1 MISIFKFKQ
10 GSEFGGKVFSSLP
23 PPSPHIHTC
32 ANTLTT
38 NNSNKISETDIHGAI
53 SGFLLHCIM
62 KKKAGCCDKT
72 MNGGNCLFS
81 KKNSSQC
88 QMLILKW
95 MLIIVLWR
103 DMSHFFLYRPGGW
116 GIHFV
121 FIEIWL
127 SNSGLNVCNFLQNY
141 KCDYCTVS
149 CQSRSKLI
157 RHVKNSHPTPAK
169 KSRVSNYI
177 CA

>member
-1 MISIFKFKQ
+1 MNL
-10 GSEFGGKVFSSLP
+10 EWRSLA
-23 PPSPHIHTC
+23 PSPHTHTH
-32 ANTLTT
+32 AQTRWPLTT
-38 NNSNKISETDIHGAI
+38 ATR
-53 SGFLLHCIM
+53 FLKQIYMVPLAAFYCIVSW
-62 KKKAGCCDKT
+62 KKAGCCDKT

-95 MLIIVLWR
+95 MLIIVSRR

-121 FIEIWL
+121 FIFTFIEIWL

-141 KCDYCTVS
+141 QCDYCTVS

>member
-1 MISIFKFKQ
+1 MN
-10 GSEFGGKVFSSLP
+10 SEWRSLATSLP
-23 PPSPHIHTC
+23 THTHTR

-95 MLIIVLWR
+95 MLIIVSRR

-121 FIEIWL
+121 FYFYVYWNLALQLRAKRMQFLAELQMWL
-127 SNSGLNVCNFLQNY
+127 LHGQLP
-141 KCDYCTVS
+141 VS
-149 CQSRSKLI
+149 L
-157 RHVKNSHPTPAK
+157 
-169 KSRVSNYI
+169 
-177 CA
+177 